1 MLLKRR
7 LHFTEA
13 AALFSVQVD
22 MYTRDNTEAARSWL
36 EMWADVDPDNPL
48 IAHRRQALAPGG
60 GLKRLL
66 GRRK

>member
-1 MLLKRR
+1 MKRR

-13 AALFSVQVD
+13 A
-22 MYTRDNTEAARSWL
+22 
-36 EMWADVDPDNPL
+36 
-48 IAHRRQALAPGG
+48 ALAPGG